1 MEHNYAG
8 SGRSTSQVIGRLAG
22 LRLARS
28 SSWQVLLA
36 IVSAAGPDAS
46 AELSIG
52 EIAGITGLSPRTVKG
67 ALAGLVRAAVVVR
80 LTRYRRLRVPLLLTA
95 GLGRRGFTAR
105 QTAAVKRAMDQVSAL
120 RMADARGWVMPGA
133 DCVAVGLAPGTT
145 YGEAFESLV
154 DPALCRKFVGIV
166 LTLRHSD
173 GVVLGD
179 LL

>member
-1 MEHNYAG
+1 MEHDYAG
-8 SGRSTSQVIGRLAG
+8 SGCSTSQVIGRLAG

-52 EIAGITGLSPRTVKG
+52 EIARITGLSPRTVKG

-80 LTRYRRLRVPLLLTA
+80 LARYRRLCVPLLLTA
-95 GLGRRGFTAR
+95 GPGRRGFTAR

-120 RMADARGWVMPGA
+120 RMADAGA
-133 DCVAVGLAPGTT
+133 GHTG
-145 YGEAFESLV
+145 
-154 DPALCRKFVGIV
+154 
-166 LTLRHSD
+166 
-173 GVVLGD
+173 
-179 LL
+179 